1 MFYSKQRNLFY
12 RLAAGVGTA
21 TPARSPLGTRW
32 MGVRVDRA
40 GLTTDLSASLIT
52 GRATVSGEPLYPNPR
67 NCLAMGSSVSRR
79 ELSKRRATE
88 RPTDDSQ
95 SSLGTFLATVD
106 IDTDVDLDPVDA
118 QRAVRRHDI
127 E

>member
-1 MFYSKQRNLFY
+1 
-12 RLAAGVGTA
+12 
-21 TPARSPLGTRW
+21 
-32 MGVRVDRA
+32 
-40 GLTTDLSASLIT
+40 
-52 GRATVSGEPLYPNPR
+52 
-67 NCLAMGSSVSRR
+67 MGSSVSRR